1 MVERLKMSAL
11 YCRVQTLWR
20 DRRAVTALEYGIIA
34 STVGIALLAI
44 FARLATPISAALA
57 NVGSSI

>member
-1 MVERLKMSAL
+1 MSAL
-11 YCRVQTLWR
+11 YCRLQALWL

-44 FARLATPISAALA
+44 FAKLATPISQALS

>member
-1 MVERLKMSAL
+1 MRAL
-11 YCRVQTLWR
+11 YSRVQALR
-20 DRRAVTALEYGIIA
+20 LDRRAVTALEYSIIA

-44 FARLATPISAALA
+44 FAKLATPISLALS